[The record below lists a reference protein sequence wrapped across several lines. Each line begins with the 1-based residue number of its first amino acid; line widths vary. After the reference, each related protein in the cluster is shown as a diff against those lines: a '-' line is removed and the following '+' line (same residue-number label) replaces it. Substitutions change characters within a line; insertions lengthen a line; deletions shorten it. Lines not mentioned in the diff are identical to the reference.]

1 MRYHESII
9 DLVGNTPLVRLTR
22 VTEGISATVLA
33 KVEYFNPGGSVKDR
47 IAIRMIEAAEASGAL
62 KPGGTIVEPTSG
74 NTGVGL
80 AIVAQQKGYHCI
92 FVCPDKV
99 STDKINVLRAYG
111 AEVVV
116 CPTAVAPEHPD
127 SYYNVSDRLV
137 RETPG
142 AWKPD
147 QYSNPE
153 NPASHYHSTGP
164 ELWDQTEGRITHF
177 VAGVGTGGTISG
189 TGRYLKDASGGAVQ
203 VIGADPEGSV
213 YSGGTGR
220 PYLVEGVGED
230 FWPTAY
236 DRTVADEIVPVSD
249 KDSFQMT
256 RRLAREEGLLV
267 GGSCG
272 MAVVAALR
280 VAERLGPDDVGVVLL
295 PDSGRGYLSKIFNNE
310 WMQDYGFLDEGGTE
324 AVAVDVLARKDAQ
337 EHGGIPQFVHI
348 HPNES
353 VGEAVHILREYGVS
367 QMPVVS
373 PGAGHPDVMAGEV
386 IGSIVERDLLDGL
399 FAKRFGL
406 DDPIESHMSPPL
418 PVVGSGESVTRLM
431 AVLEKADG
439 AVVLV
444 DGKPQGIVTR
454 QDLLAFM
461 TAHGG
466 AAGVH

>member
-1 MRYHESII
+1 MRYHNSII
-9 DLVGNTPLVRLTR
+9 DLVGNTPLVKLNK
-22 VTEGISATVLA
+22 VTEGITATVLA

-47 IAIRMIEAAEASGAL
+47 IAMRMIEAAEASGAL

-80 AIVAQQKGYHCI
+80 AIVAQQKGYKCI

-99 STDKINVLRAYG
+99 STDKINTLRAYG

-137 RETPG
+137 RETPN

-147 QYSNPE
+147 QYSNPD

-164 ELWDQTEGRITHF
+164 ELWEQTDGKITHF

-189 TGRYLKDASGGAVQ
+189 TGNYLKEVSGGKVK
-203 VIGADPEGSV
+203 VVGADPEGSV

-236 DRTVADEIVPVSD
+236 DSNVADQIVAVSD

-256 RRLAREEGLLV
+256 RRLAKEEGLLV

-272 MAVVAALR
+272 MAVVAALE
-280 VAERLGPDDVGVVLL
+280 VARELGPDDVVVVLL
-295 PDSGRGYLSKIFNNE
+295 PDGGRGYLSKIFNDD
-310 WMQDYGFLDEGGTE
+310 WMADYGFLPSATDEAHIGE
-324 AVAVDVLARKDAQ
+324 VLARKESIEQ
-337 EHGGIPQFVHI
+337 GGVPQFVHM
-348 HPNES
+348 HPNET
-353 VGEAVHILREYGVS
+353 VAEAVRVLREYGVS

-373 PGAGHPDVMAGEV
+373 PGAGHPDIMAGEV
-386 IGSIVERDLLDGL
+386 IGSVVEKLLLEGI
-399 FAKRFGL
+399 FAKEIELSDTL
-406 DDPIESHMSPPL
+406 DKVMSKPL
-418 PVVGSGESVTRLM
+418 PVVGSGETVTNLM
-431 AVLEKADG
+431 TVLEKADA

-444 DGKPQGIVTR
+444 EGKPQGIVTR
-454 QDLLAFM
+454 QDLLGFLTGRA
-461 TAHGG
+461 AH
-466 AAGVH
+466 